1 MELLKLLSASQ
12 VFAQILSFLVLFF
25 IMRVF
30 VWKKFLK
37 LLDDRKA
44 RIASELKA
52 IDEARLDVT
61 KVMSEYER
69 KLGSIDNAAK
79 TKIEEAVAEGARI
92 AREIIDKARFEAEK
106 VGIDSREI
114 IEGEIRKAREDLKK
128 DIVDITISVAE
139 KIISEKLTGADDRRM
154 VEEFIKKA
162 EALK

>member
-12 VFAQILSFLVLFF
+12 IFAQVLSFLFLFF
-25 IMRVF
+25 VMRIF

-37 LLDDRKA
+37 LLDDRKT

-52 IDEARLDVT
+52 IDDTRLEVA
-61 KVMSEYER
+61 KAMGEYER
-69 KLGSIDNAAK
+69 KLGSIDTLARV
-79 TKIEEAVAEGARI
+79 KIEEAVAEGERI
-92 AREIIDKARFEAEK
+92 GREILDKARLEAEK
-106 VGIDSREI
+106 AGIDAREI

-139 KIISEKLTGADDRRM
+139 KVIAEKLTGADDRRL
-154 VEEFIKKA
+154 VEEFIKKT